1 VCSSDLSSY
10 FVTYL
15 KDNLLTIQ
23 LATLAI
29 NISIISLII
38 SKVQELKQNRDYFD
52 SRSIIVSL
60 KESLVEQLI
69 IIIIGMFVL
78 SMYDAKLIE
87 AYLNV
92 EKLKVVL
99 DVLIISIFYNTLQI
113 LLDTGY
119 GLFIIVD
126 DNDVN

>member
-1 VCSSDLSSY
+1 MKDIIKNIFKFLILGITTVSIFNYIESSY

-78 SMYDAKLIE
+78 SMYDAKRSE
-87 AYLNV
+87 
-92 EKLKVVL
+92 ERR
-99 DVLIISIFYNTLQI
+99 
-113 LLDTGY
+113 
-119 GLFIIVD
+119 
-126 DNDVN
+126 